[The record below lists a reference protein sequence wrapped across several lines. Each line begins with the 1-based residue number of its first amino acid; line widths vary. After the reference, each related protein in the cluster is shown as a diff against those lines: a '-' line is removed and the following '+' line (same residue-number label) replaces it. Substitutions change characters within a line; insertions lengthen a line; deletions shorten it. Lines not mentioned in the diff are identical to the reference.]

1 MFKREGF
8 AIALV
13 GAILVVVIAIFGLV
27 QAGVKV
33 GEKRHAEAVKPIIDN
48 LDRKL
53 KTCEAS
59 VANLTGSLELQNDQ
73 VDLLRSESMERAQR
87 AAAAIK
93 RAENQART
101 TQAKIERLERSKPTG
116 DLCASA
122 RIMIAQSLGEDRP

>member
-13 GAILVVVIAIFGLV
+13 GAILVIVIAIFGLI
-27 QAGVKV
+27 QTGAKM
-33 GEKRHAEAVKPIIDN
+33 GEKRHAKAVAPIIDN

-73 VDLLRSESMERAQR
+73 VDLLRSESVERAQR
-87 AAAAIK
+87 AAEAIK
-93 RAENQART
+93 RAESQTRT
-101 TQAKIERLERSKPTG
+101 AQAKIDRLQRSKPSN
-116 DLCASA
+116 DICASA
-122 RIMIAQSLGEDRP
+122 RTMIVQSLGEDRL